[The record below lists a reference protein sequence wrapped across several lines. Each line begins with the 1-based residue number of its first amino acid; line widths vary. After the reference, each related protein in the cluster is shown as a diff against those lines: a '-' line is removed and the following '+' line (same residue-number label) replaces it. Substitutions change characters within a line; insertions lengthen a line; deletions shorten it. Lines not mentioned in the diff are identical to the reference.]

1 MARRSVLP
9 ELDLERIRRY
19 CAGRVPPQFA
29 DEIRIEVEVRGRS
42 VTVRECRPPWK
53 PEWVEWSRRPV
64 AQLRYDEASGKWR
77 LFAADR
83 KGHWL
88 AYPRPP
94 ARQVERLLDEIE
106 ADPTAIFW
114 G

>member
-1 MARRSVLP
+1 MPRRSALP

-29 DEIRIEVEVRGRS
+29 DEIRIEVDVRGRS

-64 AQLRYDEASGKWR
+64 AQLRYDEASGRWR
-77 LFAADR
+77 LYAADR
-83 KGHWL
+83 NGRWL
-88 AYPRPP
+88 SYPKPP
-94 ARQVERLLDEIE
+94 SQQVARLLDEIE